1 MAHSNN
7 ASITRTSLPT
17 INSTPLLNDSVHCS
31 TRNTIEKLYNS
42 NQILASH
49 LLCQAHSEMFKKL
62 RNSHLAIDNKS
73 KSKFTGLA
81 CGIKLTNPC
90 KACWFHNNF
99 VKLLSV
105 YFMMTMKETK
115 FIRALIALLLADI
128 PKSYMKVSLLISSC
142 KLLTLTVLRIF
153 H

>member
-7 ASITRTSLPT
+7 ASITRISLPT

-42 NQILASH
+42 NQNLASH

-62 RNSHLAIDNKS
+62 RNSHLNLGDRQQKQKQVHWFGMWHKINKPLQS
-73 KSKFTGLA
+73 
-81 CGIKLTNPC
+81 
-90 KACWFHNNF
+90 
-99 VKLLSV
+99 LLVSQQFFFCLL
-105 YFMMTMKETK
+105 YDDDERNQIF
-115 FIRALIALLLADI
+115 IALLLADI
-128 PKSYMKVSLLISSC
+128 CKSYMKVSLLISSC